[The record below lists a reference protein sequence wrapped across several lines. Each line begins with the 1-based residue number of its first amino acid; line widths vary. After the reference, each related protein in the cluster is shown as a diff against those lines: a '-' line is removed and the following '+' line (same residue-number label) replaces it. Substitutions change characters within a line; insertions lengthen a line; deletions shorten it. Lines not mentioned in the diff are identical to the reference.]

1 MQPGRGGGGVS
12 AALYLELDQ
21 APGKDRALWRDCLGS
36 PPPQNSDCF
45 LEILGQLLNHS
56 ELQQVM
62 SEKKPRMAV
71 LSRRGVK
78 PRTGWRSFPIGVVRV
93 AQGRSSAAARV
104 APGTRSHSTDI

>member
-1 MQPGRGGGGVS
+1 MQPGRGDGGMS
-12 AALYLELDQ
+12 APLYLGLDQ
-21 APGKDRALWRDCLGS
+21 PPGKDCALWRDCLGS

-56 ELQQVM
+56 ELQQLM

-71 LSRRGVK
+71 LPRRGVK

-93 AQGRSSAAARV
+93 AQARSSAATRV
-104 APGTRSHSTDI
+104 ALGTRSRSTDI